1 MKKISLFLGFLI
13 SLSIIVNL
21 LFFFFSIK
29 LSDDIS
35 LYEDKMEKIHHQNIN
50 LEKQLSQISSL
61 EYAKKVA
68 VNLDLNKKVEPI
80 YLENLKYAFIFNK

>member
-50 LEKQLSQISSL
+50 LERQLSQISSL

-68 VNLDLNKKVEPI
+68 VNLDLNKKAEPI

>member
-1 MKKISLFLGFLI
+1 
-13 SLSIIVNL
+13 
-21 LFFFFSIK
+21 
-29 LSDDIS
+29 
-35 LYEDKMEKIHHQNIN
+35 MEKIHHQNIN

>member
-50 LEKQLSQISSL
+50 LERQLSQISSL

-68 VNLDLNKKVEPI
+68 INLDLNKKAEPI

>member
-68 VNLDLNKKVEPI
+68 VNLDLNKKAEPI